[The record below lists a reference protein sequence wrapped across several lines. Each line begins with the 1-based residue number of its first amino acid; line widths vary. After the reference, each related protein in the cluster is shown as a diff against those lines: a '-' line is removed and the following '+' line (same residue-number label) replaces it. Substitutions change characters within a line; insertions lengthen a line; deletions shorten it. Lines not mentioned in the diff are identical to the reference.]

1 MISISETIVV
11 SFLYN
16 NQILKK
22 NSCPLH
28 NQWNDLIFLIFL
40 LFPTMCVS
48 LIDRAPVTFVVEKP
62 SVERKRNPAGEQL
75 WTVFVFLYFLYL
87 LKVTKCIFVF
97 DGTSS
102 GDICGGKTFGGK
114 KEESRWGAIVGE
126 GVMDHPRIG
135 GTHRLQD
142 TNTEM

>member
-1 MISISETIVV
+1 MCFSDRPGSGHICGGKTFGGEKEESRWRAIVNC
-11 SFLYN
+11 F
-16 NQILKK
+16 
-22 NSCPLH
+22 
-28 NQWNDLIFLIFL
+28 
-40 LFPTMCVS
+40 
-48 LIDRAPVTFVVEKP
+48 R
-62 SVERKRNPAGEQL
+62 
-75 WTVFVFLYFLYL
+75 VFFLYL
-87 LKVTKCIFVF
+87 FKVTKCIFVF

>member
-1 MISISETIVV
+1 M
-11 SFLYN
+11 
-16 NQILKK
+16 
-22 NSCPLH
+22 
-28 NQWNDLIFLIFL
+28 
-40 LFPTMCVS
+40 
-48 LIDRAPVTFVVEKP
+48 
-62 SVERKRNPAGEQL
+62 
-75 WTVFVFLYFLYL
+75 

-142 TNTEM
+142 TNTKIYRHTNIKIPKNINIYKKHKYILYRETKIYLSKY